1 MLKSLAAL
9 IFTSLITVSASA
21 AVATDTGS
29 CAQLKQEL
37 KAMQKAQQVMMTS
50 LVNNH
55 ETFATALEEYA
66 EKPAAKPMQKSAQA
80 FRHRGLQGK
89 KMANQLNQAT
99 ADLIARVSACL

>member
-1 MLKSLAAL
+1 MKSLVTL
-9 IFTSLITVSASA
+9 IFTFLIAVTASA
-21 AVATDTGS
+21 VTAPDAAS
-29 CAQLKQEL
+29 CSQLKQEL

-66 EKPAAKPMQKSAQA
+66 VKPAAKPMQKSAEA

-89 KMANQLNQAT
+89 KMAHQLNQAT